1 MILFYAKNR
10 GSSLFLITLILVLH
24 QFCSSAS
31 SARAAAGKDFYGT
44 LGLTRDCTSKDV
56 KKAYRRLALKHHPDK
71 VCHTSSF
78 SIWFNPGIVTS
89 FFFFKYIYIFISFSF
104 FIVFL

>member
-1 MILFYAKNR
+1 MILFYDNNK
-10 GSSLFLITLILVLH
+10 GSSLFLITFILVLH

-44 LGLTRDCTSKDV
+44 LGLARDCTSKDV

-71 VCHTSSF
+71 VCYL
-78 SIWFNPGIVTS
+78 I
-89 FFFFKYIYIFISFSF
+89 IFTQ
-104 FIVFL
+104 